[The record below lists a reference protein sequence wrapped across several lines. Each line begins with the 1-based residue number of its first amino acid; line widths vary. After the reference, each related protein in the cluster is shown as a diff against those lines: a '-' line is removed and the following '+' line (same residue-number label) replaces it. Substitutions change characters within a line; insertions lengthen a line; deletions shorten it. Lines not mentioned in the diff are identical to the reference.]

1 MLINGGEHKSQ
12 GWLERRPG
20 PVMYAMGHVN
30 SVEVRTRSRLVGTKT
45 SQEEPV
51 SFFCQCGHA

>member
-20 PVMYAMGHVN
+20 PVMSAMGHVN
-30 SVEVRTRSRLVGTKT
+30 SVEVRT
-45 SQEEPV
+45 SQGGWNEDLDL
-51 SFFCQCGHA
+51 